1 MLDFRHETRDT
12 ECEIFLI
19 FLSLLSRV
27 FYLLSDNLQS
37 YKKKM
42 KVAIKL
48 RTEN

>member
-12 ECEIFLI
+12 ECEIFLT

-37 YKKKM
+37 YKKKLR
-42 KVAIKL
+42 VAI
-48 RTEN
+48 EI